1 MNIFFG
7 VDNEMKIALV
17 TGADDF
23 FSRINDSLK
32 EKGLIDNY

>member
-23 FSRINDSLK
+23 FL
-32 EKGLIDNY
+32 GLTIL